1 MNNTAIN
8 SSHTYQ
14 AFKIKKQ
21 TGTYADALEAFGLAS
36 LIDKI
41 HTKLN
46 WNNAKITIENKGTVY
61 IVTSSKPIT
70 KENIEQL
77 PYFQVIKFIKLAEFD
92 KKGKRNNKYIPV
104 PKAVGT
110 DFFDY
115 PSQKAERD
123 AYKLQF
129 EKILK
134 EKNKDLMK
142 MQLKELTENRNS
154 EFGKKIDV
162 EYDIYSQM
170 IANPYVAF
178 SKLYDNFDKFQ
189 NNFHILI
196 LEILGTYSNNVVEKR
211 SFKLT
216 EKITAQQLFSP
227 NQGKGLN
234 RIKADSSNM
243 ENLNG
248 TWITET
254 MKIAGAFTIM
264 FCQSVKVGSNYDL
277 KVFVPDFNEI
287 AFSTAKKIQLEFKKY
302 LKSVSPIK
310 LDIMNVLNYSS
321 TFIKLS
327 EGYKGKVK
335 DTIGGFF
342 SVYQKD
348 LGQNKAVANISY
360 LEIPTF
366 ISYEDKSEGKI
377 WLDILEEQSKLI
389 NAITEQGDAMQ
400 GLIAYRNF
408 ISSSDLNSFFRFC
421 NWYSVYLIQQL
432 SKEKF
437 FTKPFQIETLNKF
450 FTLMDNKDNLK
461 LSDIIT
467 NAGFLAVAKA
477 IRKSTVSLQYTPKG
491 NRNFE
496 IRYGVVQQL
505 QNKSKSKID
514 FIGFI
519 GDFIG
524 LYNAETAKFK
534 EKNPNMATRAI
545 VKDDE
550 LNQFYLLVDD
560 HSPKLIGALLSSY
573 GFALEAKEV
582 KNDENGDEINLDE
595 INTDQV
601 TN

>member
-1 MNNTAIN
+1 MNNTSITLN
-8 SSHTYQ
+8 NTYQ
-14 AFKIKKQ
+14 TFTIRKQ
-21 TGTYADALEAFGLAS
+21 TGTYADALEAFGVAS

-41 HTKLN
+41 HSKLN

-61 IVTSSKPIT
+61 IVTSSKPIM

-77 PYFQVIKFIKLAEFD
+77 PYFQVIKFIKLAEFQ
-92 KKGKRNNKYIPV
+92 KKGKKNNKYIPV
-104 PKAVGT
+104 PNAAGA

-115 PSQKAERD
+115 TSQKAEKD

-142 MQLKELTENRNS
+142 MQLKELIDNRNS
-154 EFGKKIDV
+154 EFGKKIDA

-189 NNFHILI
+189 NNFQILVK
-196 LEILGTYSNNVVEKR
+196 EILDTYSSNVVEKR
-211 SFKLT
+211 SFKLS

-243 ENLNG
+243 ENLDG
-248 TWITET
+248 RWITET
-254 MKIAGAFTIM
+254 MKIAGAFSIM
-264 FCQSVKVGSNYDL
+264 FCQSVKVGSTYDL

-287 AFSTAKKIQLEFKKY
+287 SFSSAKKIQLEFKKY

-310 LDIMNVLNYSS
+310 LDIINVLNYST

-327 EGYKGKVK
+327 EDYKGKIK

-366 ISYEDKSEGKI
+366 ISYKNKAEGKI
-377 WLDILEEQSKLI
+377 WLEILEEQTKLV

-400 GLIAYRNF
+400 GLLAYRNF

-421 NWYSVYLIQQL
+421 NWYSVYLMQQL
-432 SKEKF
+432 SKEKY

-450 FTLMDNKDNLK
+450 FTIMDNNGNLK

-477 IRKSTVSLQYTPKG
+477 IRKSTVSLQYTPKA
-491 NRNFE
+491 NRKFD
-496 IRYGVVQQL
+496 IRYGVAQQL
-505 QNKSKSKID
+505 QNKSKSKVD

-519 GDFIG
+519 GEFIG

-545 VKDDE
+545 VKDEE
-550 LNQFYLLVDD
+550 LNQFYLLVDG
-560 HSPKLIGALLSSY
+560 HSPKMIGALLSSY

-582 KNDENGDEINLDE
+582 KIDDIGDENNPDE
-595 INTDQV
+595 V

>member
-1 MNNTAIN
+1 MNNTATN
-8 SSHTYQ
+8 PTTTYQ
-14 AFKIKKQ
+14 AFTIQKQ
-21 TGTYADALEAFGLAS
+21 TGTYADALEAFGVAS

-61 IVTSSKPIT
+61 VVTSSKPIT
-70 KENIEQL
+70 KEDIVQL

-92 KKGKRNNKYIPV
+92 KKGKQNNKYIPV
-104 PKAVGT
+104 PNAAGA
-110 DFFDY
+110 DYFDY
-115 PSQKAERD
+115 PMQKAEKD
-123 AYKLQF
+123 NYKAQF

-142 MQLKELTENRNS
+142 VQLKELTDNRNS
-154 EFGKKIDV
+154 EFGKKIDA
-162 EYDIYSQM
+162 EFDIYSQM

-189 NNFHILI
+189 DNFHVLI
-196 LEILGTYSNNVVEKR
+196 IEILDTYSDKTIVEHNL
-211 SFKLT
+211 KLT
-216 EKITAQQLFSP
+216 KKITAQQLFSP

-234 RIKADSSNM
+234 RSKADSANM
-243 ENLNG
+243 ENLDGN
-248 TWITET
+248 WITET
-254 MKIAGAFTIM
+254 MKIAGAFSIM
-264 FCQSVKVGSNYDL
+264 FCQSVKVGSTYDL

-287 AFSTAKKIQLEFKKY
+287 TFSTAKKIQLEFKKY

-310 LDIMNVLNYSS
+310 LDIINVLNYST

-327 EGYKGKVK
+327 EEYKGKIK

-366 ISYEDKSEGKI
+366 IRYENKAEGKI
-377 WLDILEEQSKLI
+377 WLEILETQTKLI
-389 NAITEQGDAMQ
+389 NAITEQGDAIQ
-400 GLIAYRNF
+400 GLLAYRNF

-421 NWYSVYLIQQL
+421 NWYSVYLMQQL
-432 SKEKF
+432 SKEKY

-450 FTLMDNKDNLK
+450 FTIMDNNDNLK

-467 NAGFLAVAKA
+467 NEGFLAVAKA
-477 IRKSTVSLQYTPKG
+477 IRKSTVSLQYTPKA
-491 NRNFE
+491 NRRFE
-496 IRYGVVQQL
+496 IRYGVAQQL

-514 FIGFI
+514 FVGFI
-519 GDFIG
+519 GEFIG

-534 EKNPNMATRAI
+534 EKNPNMPTRAI
-545 VKDDE
+545 VKDEE
-550 LNQFYLLVDD
+550 LNQFYALLDN
-560 HSPKLIGALLSSY
+560 HSSKLMGALLASY

-582 KNDENGDEINLDE
+582 KNDDNDDNVNPDE
-595 INTDQV
+595 T